1 MAGLNHFSNLRVLV
15 LDHNNIGTLRSFPVC
30 PQLETLSMAF
40 NTVRDLDQTLL
51 IISQS
56 YPSLK
61 HLNLMKNPI
70 NPMFAGQQQK
80 YENFRATFKIWI
92 PSL

>member
-1 MAGLNHFSNLRVLV
+1 M
-15 LDHNNIGTLRSFPVC
+15 LDNV
-30 PQLETLSMAF
+30 Q
-40 NTVRDLDQTLL
+40 
-51 IISQS
+51 

-80 YENFRATFKIWI
+80 YDNFRATWKIWV
-92 PSL
+92 PSLQTLDGVDFSKDQVTIGQIKSGVEQKK